1 MGSVSFKNA
10 GELAAV
16 CSALSAG
23 MALSTQGAGL
33 EVSESRLD
41 HRLCDLYC
49 SPKHTCKENKLCLN
63 QNTKKKK
70 KKLWQRGLSRTLLS
84 DGIYPPGT
92 STFKFPVFHAF
103 LDIIQPFVYLQ

>member
-23 MALSTQGAGL
+23 MALSMQGAGL
-33 EVSESRLD
+33 EVSVNRLD

-70 KKLWQRGLSRTLLS
+70 KKKAVAER
-84 DGIYPPGT
+84 
-92 STFKFPVFHAF
+92 A
-103 LDIIQPFVYLQ
+103 